1 MYKAYET
8 VKKIQDE
15 VAQSNMTNIQTAGK
29 KNWSAIGTIIISA
42 IIGTLREVQK
52 NTYIVYADA

>member
-1 MYKAYET
+1 M
-8 VKKIQDE
+8 
-15 VAQSNMTNIQTAGK
+15 QTAGK

-52 NTYIVYADA
+52 STYIVYADA